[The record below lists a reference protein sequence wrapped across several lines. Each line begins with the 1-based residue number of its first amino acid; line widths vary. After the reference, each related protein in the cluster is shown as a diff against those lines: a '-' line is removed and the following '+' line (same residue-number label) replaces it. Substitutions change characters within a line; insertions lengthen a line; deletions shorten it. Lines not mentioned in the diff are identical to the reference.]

1 MKNKKKY
8 LYIVLIM
15 IIFVGCTSQK
25 QNIKNDV
32 QVNIYTVSSPQNVY
46 LDGEIQYMQQQ
57 NFIQDSS
64 KGIVDTINV
73 TDKQQVK
80 KGQALFTYKNET
92 VIQQYESLSDQLKN
106 LQSTYKQIQKQ
117 LNDISKAQQQVQKVK
132 IDNSVNNVD
141 ATDDTTK
148 NSLKSQLDQNNQQQ
162 TNIKKQLD
170 NIKNNRYTTITAP
183 FDGNI
188 SLVSNSDTDTNKSIL
203 TLTDPKLQIAA
214 NVSEKDILKLKTG
227 QAVKITVYGT
237 TEDISGTIRSISTES
252 VQSSV
257 IQGNASTVSSA
268 QASSIPSANVSYYPV
283 YIDIDKQDGF
293 YPGFHVQG
301 STTAENQLPKI
312 PVSAILSENNK
323 NYVWVDNN
331 GKLKKVEVDVI
342 KLNDT
347 YIQVKSGISFGEKII
362 SKPTS
367 AMKEG
372 AAINATTTEN

>member
-237 TEDISGTIRSISTES
+237 TEDIS
-252 VQSSV
+252 
-257 IQGNASTVSSA
+257 
-268 QASSIPSANVSYYPV
+268 
-283 YIDIDKQDGF
+283 
-293 YPGFHVQG
+293 
-301 STTAENQLPKI
+301 
-312 PVSAILSENNK
+312 
-323 NYVWVDNN
+323 
-331 GKLKKVEVDVI
+331 
-342 KLNDT
+342 
-347 YIQVKSGISFGEKII
+347 
-362 SKPTS
+362 
-367 AMKEG
+367 
-372 AAINATTTEN
+372 